1 MVLKPPAD
9 LPVGGFGIRYEA
21 ITPGHAYHLPESR
34 QLLGIQS
41 NDIDV
46 AVQDMTGTSFANRLA
61 EYLQS
66 NKNEFVKDPITV
78 EANPDQSKHLETAK
92 MKLWDIELDLVN
104 LRAEEY
110 AEESRIPNQIVCNV
124 LQDPPP
130 SGPLISFVG

>member
-1 MVLKPPAD
+1 MAFKRPAD
-9 LPVGGFGIRYEA
+9 SPVAGFETRYEGV
-21 ITPGHAYHLPESR
+21 TLGHAYHLPELR
-34 QLLGIQS
+34 QLLDIQS

-61 EYLQS
+61 EFLKS

-92 MKLWDIELDLVN
+92 MKIWDIELDLVN

-110 AEESRIPNQIVCNV
+110 AEDSRIPNQIVCNV
-124 LQDPPP
+124 PHDPQSLTP
-130 SGPLISFVG
+130 SAV